1 MSSGDKGRVYDNS
14 RREAAAL
21 ETRRAVIDA
30 AHRLFLEKGY
40 GGTALTEVAA
50 EAGVSVQTVYGQLG
64 SKRNLLKEVIDV
76 AVAGDHEPVAMRD
89 RPEAAA
95 VLAEPDPERK
105 LRMLAATFTQ
115 VGVRVEPIDRVLRSA
130 AAVDPEVAEEAR
142 QEDRGRLL
150 GMTEIAQHL
159 HDVGALRDGV
169 TVAAAAQV
177 LWWLNGPSSF
187 RPLVVEQG
195 WSLEAYEAL
204 LGDLLITALAPRRP
218 ARARR

>member
-1 MSSGDKGRVYDNS
+1 MSPGVKSREYDNS

-21 ETRRAVIDA
+21 QTRRAVIDA

-76 AVAGDHEPVAMRD
+76 AVAGDHEPIAMRD
-89 RPEAAA
+89 RAEAAA
-95 VLAEPDPERK
+95 VLAEPDPETK
-105 LRMLAATFTQ
+105 LRMLAATFTEG
-115 VGVRVEPIDRVLRSA
+115 GVRIAPIDRVMRSA
-130 AAVDPEVAEEAR
+130 AAVDPEVAEQAR
-142 QEDRGRLL
+142 QEDQSRLF

-159 HDVGALRDGV
+159 LAAGALRDGV
-169 TVAAAAQV
+169 TVEAAAQV
-177 LWWLNGPSSF
+177 LWWLNGPATF

-195 WSLEAYEAL
+195 WSLEAYEVL
-204 LGDLLITALAPRRP
+204 LGDLLVAALAPRKP
-218 ARARR
+218 VRARR